1 MLGPFLMT
9 AAVLCAVWFVAG
21 PDYVRRLL
29 VMAVATLSIF
39 GRFIILAGNDPDIAQ
54 LNESMNS
61 TELFFMVF
69 YLDVAVAMVLA
80 FHLGFLFRL
89 PVLGWRLKE
98 LIVDGRFILSRQ
110 PWIGRVTFLGLVSFV
125 AFPLAA
131 TGSVGG
137 SIFGRLLGLSRW
149 ATFCGIVIGS
159 LIGNGSML
167 WASDFIG
174 EHFDKNHPAIKYGGI
189 AIVLGVILFLESRYR
204 RMRNEYAR
212 KRPAR
217 LPMWKPHTGDV
228 APASAPGPTLLASC
242 EPKTMSNASSTTI
255 EGVTESPVVEL
266 PEK

>member
-110 PWIGRVTFLGLVSFV
+110 PWIGRVT
-125 AFPLAA
+125 
-131 TGSVGG
+131 
-137 SIFGRLLGLSRW
+137 W
-149 ATFCGIVIGS
+149 
-159 LIGNGSML
+159 
-167 WASDFIG
+167 
-174 EHFDKNHPAIKYGGI
+174 
-189 AIVLGVILFLESRYR
+189 
-204 RMRNEYAR
+204 
-212 KRPAR
+212 
-217 LPMWKPHTGDV
+217 
-228 APASAPGPTLLASC
+228 
-242 EPKTMSNASSTTI
+242 
-255 EGVTESPVVEL
+255 
-266 PEK
+266 